1 MDISYITKTTF
12 KKEGNPYYVLNVSKQ
27 TTLQNGFRYIKELVL
42 QHHNY
47 KIYTDIEVKE
57 K

>member
-1 MDISYITKTTF
+1 MDKSYITKTTF
-12 KKEGNPYYVLNVSKQ
+12 KKEGNPYYILNVSKQ

-47 KIYTDIEVKE
+47 KR
-57 K
+57 